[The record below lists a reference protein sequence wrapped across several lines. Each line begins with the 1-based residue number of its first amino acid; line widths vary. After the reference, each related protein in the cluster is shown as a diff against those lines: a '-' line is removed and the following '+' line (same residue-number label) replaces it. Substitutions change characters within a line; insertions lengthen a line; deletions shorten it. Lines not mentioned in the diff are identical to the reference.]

1 MKKDKQHIY
10 TDEKTFEMYAKKQRL
25 ILDYW
30 NTLEGFASF
39 SLGEAPADFIEYFE
53 NPVNYLVENY
63 WELYGVKFNAPISD
77 HTTVFLASN
86 KIDLN
91 AVAGV
96 KNNIKKL
103 MQEMGEHS
111 PMITKKGLKL
121 NLKEESFKKY
131 LNPNKQLE
139 YEALKAFVIAS
150 NELMDKYNA
159 SGSVNLL
166 RFANGLKFDGSRI
179 AIDNYKFI

>member
-1 MKKDKQHIY
+1 MKKDKLHIY
-10 TDEKTFEMYAKKQRL
+10 TDEATFEMYAKKQTS

-30 NTLEGFASF
+30 DTLEGFASF
-39 SLGEAPADFIEYFE
+39 SLGEAPGDRIEYFE
-53 NPVNYLVENY
+53 NPTSYLVEKY
-63 WELYGVKFNAPISD
+63 FELYGKYHPPISD
-77 HTTVFLASN
+77 HTTVLLASN

-111 PMITKKGLKL
+111 PTITKKGLKL

-131 LNPNKQLE
+131 LNPNKVDE
-139 YEALKAFVIAS
+139 YEALKTFVDAS
-150 NELMDKYNA
+150 NLLMDKYNA

-166 RFANGLKFDGSRI
+166 RFANGLKFNGSRI
-179 AIDNYKFI
+179 TIDSYKFI